1 LEGKMNEAL
10 KRLGFGEKDRVTII
24 HADDVGMCQ
33 ATLTAIADVM
43 EFGVV
48 SSAAVMVP
56 CPWFPEV
63 AAFCRAHPE
72 VDMGVH
78 LTVNS
83 EWESYR
89 WGPISTRDVGT
100 GMIDEQGY
108 FHQWQPAT
116 WEKAD
121 PAAVG
126 VEMRAQVARAISAG
140 IVPTHV
146 DSHMGTVARP
156 PFTRAYVDVA
166 LENRVPLLFVEGE
179 RNLVEW
185 AGITQEQ
192 MDEGLAI
199 GRELAEK
206 GVPLF
211 DAIDWLP
218 LDDPVDNVG
227 VAKKIIDEMKPGLTV
242 LLLHPAVDTP
252 ELRAIAPDWPSR
264 VANYEAMLS
273 WELRD
278 YVRQSGVQVIGYR
291 PLLDLVRR

>member
-1 LEGKMNEAL
+1 MNEAL
-10 KRLGFGEKDRVTII
+10 KKMGFGEKDRVVII

-33 ATLTAIADVM
+33 ATLKAIEDVM

-63 AAFCRAHPE
+63 ARFCREHPE

-89 WGPISTRDVGT
+89 WGPISTRDVRT
-100 GMIDEQGY
+100 GMMDEQGY

-156 PFTRAYVDVA
+156 PFTRGYVDVA
-166 LENRVPLLFVEGE
+166 LENGLPLLFVEGE
-179 RNLVEW
+179 RNLEW
-185 AGITQEQ
+185 EGITREQ
-192 MDEGLAI
+192 MEEGLAI

-206 GVPLF
+206 GVQLF
-211 DAIDWLP
+211 DAIEWLR
-218 LDDPVDNVG
+218 LANRVDNVV
-227 VAKKIIDEMKPGLTV
+227 VARK
-242 LLLHPAVDTP
+242 
-252 ELRAIAPDWPSR
+252 
-264 VANYEAMLS
+264 
-273 WELRD
+273 
-278 YVRQSGVQVIGYR
+278 
-291 PLLDLVRR
+291 